1 MELRKN
7 LRRSSL
13 PVPEGHI
20 NTIVDIQLGED
31 DHGLLCT
38 PLPSSAASSRSG
50 QDAFSADPPE
60 GCSQDWVQ
68 GRSVKKSKTHDC
80 VAGVGLQETQEAGS
94 TEGGL
99 TLSAQGR
106 GRLVSSVSFSGFGIS
121 AEGSRELQENR
132 STSSCGRQIIDYRN
146 FVPQVPFVPSIAK
159 SIPKKRISLRKPRK
173 AFRDLF
179 GMKRNK
185 HEKANSPGA
194 LPHES
199 SRAEVNSKGSRR
211 HQKHKECSSGC
222 SASQEYPNSDPPSDS
237 SNECCSNLCEDVASL
252 KSFDSQTGCGEIF
265 ADDEQNVP
273 LEMEQR
279 RDPDKDICE
288 PRKPSPV
295 GGSFQGGIEQLASP
309 AQTEVMDFLGQWGSM
324 GNAFLLHQNRR
335 IEGRKPNPMKST
347 PTKSASEKPNVSS
360 PASLPTP
367 SEQEQVDMNA
377 DMATPKSDNQE
388 SISTSDE
395 GYYDS
400 LSPGQEDNSKG
411 SLTPCS
417 STRFPR
423 DSYSGDALYELF
435 YDPNESGMTP
445 IFDDNMSVTESILGL
460 SSELPLS
467 MHSFHVGAEENLAPP
482 LALDIISQE
491 LLQSNWKG
499 KECLLKLCDTEIS
512 LAMGIVNWLRQK
524 AEKFSPSETVC
535 SGSEVRGS
543 DGSLNVKAIS
553 PDTQKVPEKQDWT
566 DNCDSRRNSAKE
578 RPICLQNYTPI
589 SGVVPPMLNK
599 DKTSALSE
607 CNITKGHGES
617 KSETPTNSRCFKC
630 FSEDQSYFLNKET
643 KIASSPGSGT
653 NAIILLAIK
662 KESLCESCK
671 ISLKHSSKDLHL
683 CASCLSFIEQVKTTE
698 VLNCATDGFHK
709 SISLDIRGTCPSL
722 PLGFFEPPSSP
733 SRKGDEVNLMNL
745 LEKCVGQ
752 MSALTISGCQ
762 DKELQENE
770 PFFLQFVECISSKE
784 MKDSSSE
791 KDNEQNHRFLK
802 PKKSLGACN
811 AKKGKSLDSPC
822 YHHSIKN
829 GENDTATMP
838 QDDCSVQEAPF
849 PWDAGELEIGLVT
862 TNSSDELVLETYRSP
877 CSEKSRSIFHSEMS
891 AGQPHRPTY
900 LPISKNAYSEISNG
914 QQHRTGQFGEDSAK
928 GQVEKSRRHR
938 RSVANVDGPHGYVLL
953 EEKKEE
959 QNRRM

>member
-13 PVPEGHI
+13 PVPEGQI

-38 PLPSSAASSRSG
+38 PLPSSAASNRTG
-50 QDAFSADPPE
+50 EDAFSADPSE

-80 VAGVGLQETQEAGS
+80 VAGVGLQGTQEAGG

-99 TLSAQGR
+99 TPSAQGR

-132 STSSCGRQIIDYRN
+132 STSSGGRQIIDYRN

-185 HEKANSPGA
+185 HEKASSPGA

-199 SRAEVNSKGSRR
+199 SRTEVNSKGSRR

-237 SNECCSNLCEDVASL
+237 SNEYCSNLCEDVASL

-273 LEMEQR
+273 LEIEQR

-335 IEGRKPNPMKST
+335 IEGRKLNPAKTT

-388 SISTSDE
+388 SISMSDE

-491 LLQSNWKG
+491 LLQSNWK
-499 KECLLKLCDTEIS
+499 
-512 LAMGIVNWLRQK
+512 
-524 AEKFSPSETVC
+524 
-535 SGSEVRGS
+535 
-543 DGSLNVKAIS
+543 
-553 PDTQKVPEKQDWT
+553 
-566 DNCDSRRNSAKE
+566 
-578 RPICLQNYTPI
+578 
-589 SGVVPPMLNK
+589 
-599 DKTSALSE
+599 
-607 CNITKGHGES
+607 
-617 KSETPTNSRCFKC
+617 
-630 FSEDQSYFLNKET
+630 
-643 KIASSPGSGT
+643 
-653 NAIILLAIK
+653 
-662 KESLCESCK
+662 
-671 ISLKHSSKDLHL
+671 
-683 CASCLSFIEQVKTTE
+683 EQVKTTE
-698 VLNCATDGFHK
+698 VLNCTTDGFHK

-722 PLGFFEPPSSP
+722 PLGFFETPSSL

-745 LEKCVGQ
+745 LEKCVSQ

-811 AKKGKSLDSPC
+811 ANKGRSLDSPC
-822 YHHSIKN
+822 YHHSMDKNSMDKN
-829 GENDTATMP
+829 GENDTATLP
-838 QDDCSVQEAPF
+838 QDGSSVQEAPF
-849 PWDAGELEIGLVT
+849 PWDTGELEIGLVT

-900 LPISKNAYSEISNG
+900 LPISRNAYSEISNG

-928 GQVEKSRRHR
+928 GQVEKARRHR
-938 RSVANVDGPHGYVLL
+938 RSVANVDGPYEYVLL